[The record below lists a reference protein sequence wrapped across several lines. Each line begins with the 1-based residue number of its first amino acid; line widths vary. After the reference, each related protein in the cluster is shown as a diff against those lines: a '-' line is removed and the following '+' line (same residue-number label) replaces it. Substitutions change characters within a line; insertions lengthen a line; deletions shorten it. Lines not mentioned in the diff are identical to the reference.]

1 MKKILI
7 LGAGIYQ
14 VPLIKA
20 AKKIGLYTI
29 VSSIPGNYPGFKYAD
44 KVYYVNTTDEE
55 AVLELAKKEN
65 IDAVITAGTDVAVP
79 AMARVCDELGLPG
92 LSYEAAM
99 NSSDK
104 FYMKTQYEKYGVRTA
119 RFRKV
124 NYDDADYLGR
134 VSDFE
139 YPMIVK
145 AVDSSGSRG
154 ITRVDSAEEFPEA
167 IARAKAS
174 SRADYYLIEEFIEG
188 DDEFGAQGF
197 VVDGELQFVLPHGDY
212 LLHLD
217 TGVPYGHYAPYELPD
232 DIMKDLFEQ
241 TELCVKAM
249 GIDNCPLNCDFLI
262 KDGKV
267 YVLEIAGRGG
277 GANLMDLTAIFFG
290 IDYHEMIVR
299 CALGEKVSFDTGG
312 DRRNPA
318 SYKGTAN
325 DCMMLRSDK
334 DGRIVRLE
342 NNNDPEDPDILDIV
356 FDYEVGDEVRK
367 FRVSPDRLGHVITKG
382 RTLAEAQAKN
392 EEARSRIVLE
402 VE

>member
-14 VPLIKA
+14 VPLIEA
-20 AKKIGLYTI
+20 AKRIGLYTI
-29 VSSIPGNYPGFKYAD
+29 VTSIPGNYPGFDVAD

-55 AVLELAKKEN
+55 AVLEVAKKEKV
-65 IDAVITAGTDVAVP
+65 DAVITAGTDVAVP

-92 LSYEAAM
+92 LSHDAAV

-119 RFRKV
+119 KFRKLE
-124 NYDDADYLGR
+124 YDDEDYMSKLDGL
-134 VSDFE
+134 D

-154 ITRVDSAEEFPEA
+154 ITRVNSEEEFPEA

-174 SRADYYLIEEFIEG
+174 SRVGYYLVEEYIES
-188 DDEFGAQGF
+188 DVEFGAQGF
-197 VVDGELQFVLPHGDY
+197 VIDGELQFVLPHGDY
-212 LLHLD
+212 LLQMD
-217 TGVPYGHYAPYELPD
+217 TGVPYGHYAPLDLTEEVL
-232 DIMKDLFEQ
+232 KDLFEQ
-241 TELCVKAM
+241 TELSVKAM
-249 GIDNCPLNCDFLI
+249 AINNCPLNCDFLL

-277 GANLMDLTAIFFG
+277 GANLMDLTSIYFG

-299 CALGEKVSFDTGG
+299 CALGEKPVFDTGG

-318 SYKGTAN
+318 TYKGTAN
-325 DCMMLRSDK
+325 DCIMLRSDH
-334 DGRIVRLE
+334 DGVITKLE
-342 NNNDPEDPDILDIV
+342 NNNDPEDPDILQVV
-356 FDYEVGDEVRK
+356 FDYKVGDEVRA

-382 RTLAEAQAKN
+382 ETLADAQAKN
-392 EEARSRIVLE
+392 AEARANIVIE
-402 VE
+402 IE

>member
-29 VSSIPGNYPGFKYAD
+29 VSSIPGNYPGFAFAD

-104 FYMKTQYEKYGVRTA
+104 FYMKTQYAKYGVRTA

-124 NYDDADYLGR
+124 SYDDAGYLGK

-312 DRRNPA
+312 DRTNPA
-318 SYKGTAN
+318 SYKGTPN

-342 NNNDPEDPDILDIV
+342 NNNDPDDPDILDIV
-356 FDYEVGDEVRK
+356 FDYELGDEVRK

>member
-14 VPLIKA
+14 VPLIQA

-29 VSSIPGNYPGFKYAD
+29 VTSIPGNYPGFSYAD
-44 KVYYVNTTDEE
+44 KVCYVNTTDQE
-55 AVLELAKKEN
+55 AVVALAREEKV
-65 IDAVITAGTDVAVP
+65 DAVITAGTDVAVP
-79 AMARVCDELGLPG
+79 AMARACDELGLPG

-119 RFRKV
+119 KFVKLD
-124 NYDDADYLGR
+124 YADADYRDKLAG
-134 VSDFE
+134 FE
-139 YPMIVK
+139 FPMIVK

-154 ITRVDSAEEFPEA
+154 ITRVDAYEEFPAA
-167 IARAKAS
+167 IDRAKAS
-174 SRADYYLIEEFIEG
+174 SRSDYYLVEEFIEG
-188 DDEFGAQGF
+188 EDEFGAQGF

-212 LLHLD
+212 LLKLD
-217 TGVPYGHYAPYELPD
+217 TGVPYGHYAPYDLPEEV
-232 DIMKDLFEQ
+232 MKDLFEQ
-241 TELCVKAM
+241 VELCVKAM
-249 GIDNCPLNCDFLI
+249 HIDNCPLNCDFLI

-277 GANLMDLTAIFFG
+277 GANLMDLTSIYFG

-299 CALGEKVSFDTGG
+299 CALGEKVSFNTGG

-318 SYKGTAN
+318 TYVGTPN

-334 DGRIVRLE
+334 NGRIVKQE
-342 NNNDPEDPDILDIV
+342 NNNDPSDPDILQIV
-356 FDYEVGDEVRK
+356 FDYEVGDEVRE
-367 FRVSPDRLGHVITKG
+367 FRVSPDRIGHVITRG
-382 RTLAEAQAKN
+382 RTLEEAQAKN
-392 EEARSRIVLE
+392 REALSNIVIE